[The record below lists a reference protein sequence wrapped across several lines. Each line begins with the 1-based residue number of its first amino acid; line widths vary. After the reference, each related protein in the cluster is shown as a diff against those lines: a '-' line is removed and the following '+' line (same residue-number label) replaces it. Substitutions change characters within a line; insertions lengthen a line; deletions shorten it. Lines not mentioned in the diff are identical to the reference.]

1 MNYYVYVVVKPD
13 FRSALIVSIRTVTAF
28 REKKNIHPLFGCLV
42 TQSGFQSI
50 FLEEIV
56 TMRLLA
62 VKSENF
68 LNLLH
73 LPRVH
78 SHFQSSKNK

>member
-28 REKKNIHPLFGCLV
+28 REKKYPPIFGCLV
-42 TQSGFQSI
+42 TQSGFRSI
-50 FLEEIV
+50 FLKEIV

-68 LNLLH
+68 LNLFH
-73 LPRVH
+73 LP
-78 SHFQSSKNK
+78 

>member
-28 REKKNIHPLFGCLV
+28 REKKISTPFWLFV
-42 TQSGFQSI
+42 TQSGFHSI
-50 FLEEIV
+50 FLKEIV

-68 LNLLH
+68 LNLFH
-73 LPRVH
+73 LP
-78 SHFQSSKNK
+78 